1 MKFLR
6 HAGLLS
12 ATVFVTGALII
23 GPACADPPHGKGK
36 GKGKPP
42 EETSHSAD
50 GNSQVSVSITFTQ
63 ARRLA
68 VDVGAT
74 RYKPLPPGIRKNLAR
89 GKPLPPGIAKQLAPA
104 PMLARLPVYAGHEW
118 RIVGADLVL
127 VAIGTAVVVEILANV
142 FE

>member
-1 MKFLR
+1 MRSLHPVAAAFAAAALTI
-6 HAGLLS
+6 
-12 ATVFVTGALII
+12 TVS
-23 GPACADPPHGKGK
+23 PAFADPPHGKGK
-36 GKGKPP
+36 GKGKPH
-42 EETSHSAD
+42 EAGQHAD
-50 GNSQVSVSITFTQ
+50 GDSRIAVSIDFTL
-63 ARRLA
+63 ARQMA
-68 VDVGAT
+68 VDAGAI

-127 VAIGTAVVVEILANV
+127 VAIGSAIVVELLTNV

>member
-1 MKFLR
+1 MKFL
-6 HAGLLS
+6 HLAEILS
-12 ATVFVTGALII
+12 ATAFVTGALII

-36 GKGKPP
+36 GKGKPT
-42 EETSHSAD
+42 EEMAQPAESGSRI
-50 GNSQVSVSITFTQ
+50 SVSITFSQ
-63 ARRLA
+63 ARQLA

-104 PMLARLPVYAGHEW
+104 SMVARLPMYTGHEW

-127 VAIGTAVVVEILANV
+127 IAIGSAVIVEILGNV